1 MIERGKA
8 DWEKL
13 TSEQRAVVEEI
24 RARNRTPE
32 ALARDE
38 CDVAAVEAEFP
49 PLKPKESGD
58 GREA

>member
-1 MIERGKA
+1 MTERGKA

-13 TSEQRAVVEEI
+13 TPEQQAAVEEI

-38 CDVAAVEAEFP
+38 RDAAAVEAEFP
-49 PLKPKESGD
+49 PLEPKPKES
-58 GREA
+58 